1 MATYYVYSGAAGANN
16 GSSWTD
22 AYTAFASAVTA
33 ATSDGDVIK
42 VHKTHSESLSASTT
56 YTFGNHVNVIC
67 VDKDASDV
75 AATMD
80 ATNYFIGPYGNYS
93 LTLSGGYKVYFYG
106 MAFKLSAGTQVSQNL
121 TVAYADNAH
130 HVYEDCRLWN
140 LNTGSTA
147 GVYFASS
154 AGSNWYALCLNCDYR
169 FGSASGGG
177 FVSYA
182 RVELIGGQINS
193 SSSVPTTLIRGGG
206 IGGSISMEG
215 VDLSLVTTT
224 LVSSMGSSKFDAI
237 FTSCTLGSGVA
248 IMAAQTPAN
257 RSSAEVFMFN
267 CHSGDTHYAFGHY
280 DALGS
285 TIIETGIYANDGA
298 SPDGGTTRTS
308 WKIVTTSAASFYT
321 PYRSPWFDKY
331 HSGTSAITPYFEI
344 LRDGSATAFNDD
356 EVWGEFSIQATTG
369 SVLPVFK
376 NDRMTPLGT
385 PAAQTT
391 SSKTASDWTGE
402 NATAWF
408 GKIAAPSATTP
419 AEVGYLRARC
429 VVGKASET
437 VYLDPTIRT

>member
-22 AYTAFASAVTA
+22 AYVAFASAVTA
-33 ATSDGDVIK
+33 ANASGDVIK
-42 VHKTHSESLSASTT
+42 VHKTHNESLAANTT
-56 YTFGNHVNVIC
+56 YTFQNHVAVIC
-67 VDKDASDV
+67 VDKDASD
-75 AATMD
+75 ALATMD
-80 ATNYFIGPYGNYS
+80 GTNYSIGTNGNYA
-93 LTLSGGYKVYFYG
+93 LAVTGAYNTYFYG
-106 MAFKLSAGTQVSQNL
+106 MAFKANGSGVSQTL
-121 TVAYADNAH
+121 TINSTDNGHATF
-130 HVYEDCRLWN
+130 DTCKIWN
-140 LNTGSTA
+140 VISGSGPAIAFGSDSTA
-147 GVYFASS
+147 NMYVCLVNCDVRFGA
-154 AGSNWYALCLNCDYR
+154 AGSGVNVFLRLDIY
-169 FGSASGGG
+169 
-177 FVSYA
+177 
-182 RVELIGGQINS
+182 GGQINS
-193 SSSVPTTLIRGGG
+193 AGSAPTTLFKSAMRGANVY
-206 IGGSISMEG
+206 IEG
-215 VDLSLVTTT
+215 MDLSLVTGT
-224 LVSSMGSSKFDAI
+224 LVASMATSQCEFN
-237 FTSCTLGSGVA
+237 FTSCKLGAGVT
-248 IMAAQTPAN
+248 IQAAQTPAN
-257 RSSAEVFMFN
+257 RGSAETFLYN

-280 DALGS
+280 DGLGS
-285 TIIETGIYANDGA
+285 TIIETGIYVNDGA
-298 SPDGGTTRTS
+298 SPDGGTTRMS

-376 NDRMTPLGT
+376 DDHMTPLGT
-385 PAAQTT
+385 PAAQTN

-429 VVGKASET
+429 VVGKASTT

>member
-1 MATYYVYSGAAGANN
+1 MATYYVNSGAAGANS
-16 GSSWTD
+16 GASWTD
-22 AYTAFASAVTA
+22 AYTAFASAVAA
-33 ATSDGDVIK
+33 ATASGDIIK
-42 VHKTHSESLSASTT
+42 VHKTHTENLGADTT
-56 YTFGNHVNVIC
+56 YTFANHVAVVC
-67 VDKDASDV
+67 VDKDASD
-75 AATMD
+75 ALATMD
-80 ATNYFIGPYGNYS
+80 GTNYRIGSTTSRTIIITGAYR
-93 LTLSGGYKVYFYG
+93 VYFYG
-106 MAFKLSAGTQVSQNL
+106 VAFDIGGVSAKVLALGQGDGGHYEYDACKLWMTGSAANVLSLG
-121 TVAYADNAH
+121 
-130 HVYEDCRLWN
+130 
-140 LNTGSTA
+140 NTGSGFNTFIRFSSCDVKFGA
-147 GVYFASS
+147 TSQYIRPDGARFDWVGGQVNS
-154 AGSNWYALCLNCDYR
+154 AGSA
-169 FGSASGGG
+169 
-177 FVSYA
+177 
-182 RVELIGGQINS
+182 
-193 SSSVPTTLIRGGG
+193 PTTLITPNYRCDQCF
-206 IGGSISMEG
+206 EG
-215 VDLSLVTTT
+215 VDLSLVTGT
-224 LVSSMGSSKFDAI
+224 LVGSAGSAGMFTQEFVSCKFGA
-237 FTSCTLGSGVA
+237 GVTV
-248 IMAAQTPAN
+248 MAAQTPAT
-257 RSSAEVFMFN
+257 RGSSEVFMYN

-280 DALGS
+280 DGLGS

-376 NDRMTPLGT
+376 DDHMTPLGT
-385 PAAQTT
+385 PAAQTN

-429 VVGKASET
+429 VVGKASTT

>member
-22 AYTAFASAVTA
+22 AYTAFGSAVTA
-33 ATSDGDVIK
+33 ATASGDIIK
-42 VHKTHSESLSASTT
+42 VHKTHTETLVATT
-56 YTFGNHVNVIC
+56 NYTFANHVNVLC
-67 VDKDASDV
+67 VDKDASD
-75 AATMD
+75 ALAEMD
-80 ATNYFIGPYGNYS
+80 
-93 LTLSGGYKVYFYG
+93 
-106 MAFKLSAGTQVSQNL
+106 M
-121 TVAYADNAH
+121 
-130 HVYEDCRLWN
+130 
-140 LNTGSTA
+140 TA
-147 GVYFASS
+147 GYITIGAYNLALNGAYSVYLYGLAIKSTSSGTFSLSNSDGSHFEIENCKLWQSSTGTGDIVIGSSS
-154 AGSNWYALCLNCDYR
+154 AYNSYARLVGCTIRLGSSSKNFMTRCRVDMV
-169 FGSASGGG
+169 GGG
-177 FVSYA
+177 F
-182 RVELIGGQINS
+182 EFPGTI
-193 SSSVPTTLIRGGG
+193 PTTLLSFYSFGGQVR
-206 IGGSISMEG
+206 MEG
-215 VDLSLVTTT
+215 VDLSALSTTIVPASSYQPSTVT
-224 LVSSMGSSKFDAI
+224 LVSCKLHASV
-237 FTSCTLGSGVA
+237 T
-248 IMAAQTPAN
+248 IMATQSPAN

-308 WKIVTTSAASFYT
+308 WKIVTTSAATYYT

-331 HSGTSAITPYFEI
+331 HSATSAITPYFEI
-344 LRDGSATAFNDD
+344 LRDGSSTAYNDD
-356 EVWGEFSIQATTG
+356 EVWGEFSVQATSG
-369 SVLPVFK
+369 SVLPVLK

-391 SSKTASDWTGE
+391 SSKAASDWTGE

-429 VVGKASET
+429 VVGKASTT

>member
-33 ATSDGDVIK
+33 ANASGDIIK
-42 VHKTHSESLSASTT
+42 VHKTHNEVLTANTT
-56 YTFGNHVNVIC
+56 YTFQNHVAVIC
-67 VDKDASDV
+67 VDKDASD
-75 AATMD
+75 ALATMD
-80 ATNYFIGPYGNYS
+80 GTNYSIGTNGNYS
-93 LTLSGGYKVYFYG
+93 LSVTGAYNTYFYG
-106 MAFKLSAGTQVSQNL
+106 VAFKANGSSVSQAITINSNDNSHMAFDTCKIWNVISGTAPSI
-121 TVAYADNAH
+121 AF
-130 HVYEDCRLWN
+130 
-140 LNTGSTA
+140 GSDGTA
-147 GVYFASS
+147 NMYVCLVNCDVRFGA
-154 AGSNWYALCLNCDYR
+154 AGSGINVFLRLDIY
-169 FGSASGGG
+169 
-177 FVSYA
+177 
-182 RVELIGGQINS
+182 GGQINS
-193 SSSVPTTLIRGGG
+193 AGSAPTTLFKSAGRGANVY
-206 IGGSISMEG
+206 IEG
-215 VDLSLVTTT
+215 MDLSLVTGT
-224 LVSSMGSSKFDAI
+224 LVASMGSTQCEFN
-237 FTSCTLGSGVA
+237 FTSCKLGTGVT
-248 IMAAQTPAN
+248 IQAAQTPAN
-257 RSSAEVFMFN
+257 RGSAETFLYN

-280 DALGS
+280 DGLGS

-376 NDRMTPLGT
+376 DDRMTPLGT
-385 PAAQTT
+385 PAAQTN

-429 VVGKASET
+429 VVGKASTT